1 MTRSRQTADWGSRA
15 GLAKVIPSSVAV
27 GSGTGSAD
35 SLGNVTFSGCSSV
48 SINGAFSS
56 TYQNYKII
64 LVASSFSADNSVQL
78 RVRASGTDNLTT
90 NSYTYACLGKT
101 FSNVDSNSFGPNNAW
116 IPFDPD
122 SATNDA
128 YNLEFN
134 FYNPFETKPTT
145 MSYNGAAVISA
156 GTLVA
161 KWGSGHHNQS
171 TSYDGFSF
179 IPSSGTFSGTL
190 RVYGITQ

>member
-1 MTRSRQTADWGSRA
+1 MTRSRDTADYGSRA
-15 GLAKVIPSSVAV
+15 GLAQVRPSSVAV
-27 GSGTGSAD
+27 GSGSATVAD
-35 SLGNVTFSGCSSV
+35 SGLVTFTSSSSV
-48 SINGAFSS
+48 SLNGCFSS
-56 TYQNYKII
+56 TYTNYKVI
-64 LVASSFSADNSVQL
+64 LIASSFSADNSVQM
-78 RVRASGTDNLTT
+78 RMRASGADNSTT

-101 FSNVDSNSFGPNNAW
+101 FNNIDSNSFGPNNAW

-122 SATNDA
+122 SGTNDA
-128 YNLEFN
+128 YNLEFT
-134 FYNPFETKPTT
+134 FYNAFETKPTT
-145 MSYNGAAVISA
+145 MNYAGTAVINA

-190 RVYGITQ
+190 VVYGYKK